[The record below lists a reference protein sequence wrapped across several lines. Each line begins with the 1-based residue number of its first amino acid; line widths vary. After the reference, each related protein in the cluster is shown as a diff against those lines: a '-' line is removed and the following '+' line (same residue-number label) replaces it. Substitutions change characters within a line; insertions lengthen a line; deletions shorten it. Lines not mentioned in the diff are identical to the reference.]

1 MTWHHPDLYFF
12 LGLLAVFAGL
22 AASLAVIYECILK
35 FRRRKPLVVLP
46 LDGLQR
52 DRHARPIE
60 QRASKQPSD
69 FSQLC
74 ESINDLP
81 PKEQAS
87 RVREHFG
94 IVGGARPAR
103 SAEVAPSR
111 SSAPATMAATNKYL
125 AQSNKSQPGKQSD

>member
-60 QRASKQPSD
+60 QRASKRPSD

-74 ESINDLP
+74 ESINNAAA
-81 PKEQAS
+81 E
-87 RVREHFG
+87 
-94 IVGGARPAR
+94 GAGKPRACTFRNRRR
-103 SAEVAPSR
+103 SAAQAGFSR
-111 SSAPATMAATNKYL
+111 GHQPVDHARRKGAKKRRETLAAHR
-125 AQSNKSQPGKQSD
+125 